1 MVKVLNSDA
10 LVPTADTIKR
20 DVMNSFEEERSKRK
34 ILFQVNACICK
45 IIPNFLKTYIICK
58 KL

>member
-20 DVMNSFEEERSKRK
+20 DVMNSFEEERRKRK

-45 IIPNFLKTYIICK
+45 IIPNFQ
-58 KL
+58 

>member
-10 LVPTADTIKR
+10 IVPKADSIKK
-20 DVMNSFEEERSKRK
+20 DIMECFEEERKKRK

-45 IIPNFLKTYIICK
+45 IIPNFQ
-58 KL
+58 

>member
-10 LVPTADTIKR
+10 LVPTADTITR
-20 DVMNSFEEERSKRK
+20 DVMNSFEEERRKRK

-45 IIPNFLKTYIICK
+45 IIPNFQ
-58 KL
+58 